1 MSPTSEQCVPS
12 TSDQVLIQSGVS
24 KTEDAL
30 SLSSVRVLFHREKHK
45 MDDIMDDMV
54 WVSTKFKF
62 TPTDWNTY
70 FLLLL
75 VFIIVQ

>member
-1 MSPTSEQCVPS
+1 MSHTTEHSVPLKRS
-12 TSDQVLIQSGVS
+12 SPDTGVS
-24 KTEDAL
+24 KIEDAL
-30 SLSSVRVLFHREKHK
+30 YLSRVRVLFHREKHK

-54 WVSTKFKF
+54 WVSSKFKF
-62 TPTDWNTY
+62 TPTDWNTH